1 MKYSIQS
8 HIFQVWNDMQDSPES
23 CKHLTQCMLDGP
35 NTETSE
41 VDYTIGMQ
49 NNTQMAKPAA
59 NSPYAGQ
66 NSSKYGL
73 KWWLAKHEN
82 EAHAMVQK
90 WGIHA

>member
-1 MKYSIQS
+1 
-8 HIFQVWNDMQDSPES
+8 MQDGPES
-23 CKHLTQCMLDGP
+23 CKHLTQCMLGGP

-49 NNTQMAKPAA
+49 SNTQMAKPAP

-73 KWWLAKHEN
+73 K
-82 EAHAMVQK
+82 
-90 WGIHA
+90 